1 MGVLGADSGNGAKC
15 DRTRS
20 TVLLGGD
27 VLRSIADA
35 GREGGGRVSEG
46 GPKGL
51 VPDMPGEA
59 VWALEGGGGGVA
71 ALAGS
76 PLPA

>member
-1 MGVLGADSGNGAKC
+1 MLGADSGKGAKF
-15 DRTRS
+15 DRTRI

-46 GPKGL
+46 GPKVL
-51 VPDMPGEA
+51 TPDMPGEA
-59 VWALEGGGGGVA
+59 VWALEGGGGVA
-71 ALAGS
+71 AFAGS
-76 PLPA
+76 LLTA